1 MVGTILSTSYS
12 RELYENSVKMTTKAA
27 LYRHA
32 WKHAL
37 ICKDFTSFISNNDKN
52 KVKCSEPGSPTSTV
66 TWAERVLV
74 AKKSNCQLHLYQNCI
89 GNSSAL
95 QNAAEFEELLL
106 QQYEDRKYP
115 TNTNNL
121 HILRSWTRYCRLR
134 LLKIFSWSS
143 WCVN

>member
-37 ICKDFTSFISNNDKN
+37 ICKDFTSFISTNDKN

-74 AKKSNCQLHLYQNCI
+74 AKNRTVSCICIKIALVIHLLFKMLLNLKNCYY
-89 GNSSAL
+89 NSMKTE
-95 QNAAEFEELLL
+95 NI
-106 QQYEDRKYP
+106 P
-115 TNTNNL
+115 P
-121 HILRSWTRYCRLR
+121 ILIIYTYWDPEPD
-134 LLKIFSWSS
+134 IAD
-143 WCVN
+143 